1 MMMRRTG
8 PEGLGW
14 IGEGLDRPEC
24 VLCTAAGD
32 TYVSHRTGLTRI
44 DAAGRTTHR
53 VFGTSPDW
61 MVNGIAIDRD
71 GSFLVA
77 NLGRVGGVWRWSSRG
92 GLVPFVTEIEGVP
105 LPGAANFVG
114 LDGQGRAW
122 ISISTRL
129 QPRDLAFNRGREDG
143 FVIQV
148 DGTGARIA
156 AEGFGFTNE
165 AHVDPSGRFLYVNET
180 YARRLVRFAI
190 GADGTLG
197 RRETVT
203 EFGDGAFPDGFAF
216 DTQGHV
222 WVACVVANRL
232 IRVAPS
238 GAQEIVLD
246 DSDPDLDRIADAAW
260 AAERFDRALLNL
272 GEARRLGNLASVAF
286 GGLDL
291 RLIHLGSLAATR
303 VATLRSPVAGVAP
316 HHWDI
321 RPDF

>member
-1 MMMRRTG
+1 M
-8 PEGLGW
+8 
-14 IGEGLDRPEC
+14 
-24 VLCTAAGD
+24 
-32 TYVSHRTGLTRI
+32 
-44 DAAGRTTHR
+44 
-53 VFGTSPDW
+53 
-61 MVNGIAIDRD
+61 
-71 GSFLVA
+71 
-77 NLGRVGGVWRWSSRG
+77 
-92 GLVPFVTEIEGVP
+92 
-105 LPGAANFVG
+105 
-114 LDGQGRAW
+114 
-122 ISISTRL
+122 
-129 QPRDLAFNRGREDG
+129 QPRDRAFNRRREDG
-143 FVIQV
+143 FVIRV

-190 GADGTLG
+190 SADGMLG

-246 DSDPDLDRIADAAW
+246 DSDPELDRAADAAW
-260 AAERFDRALLNL
+260 ATERFDRALLNL

-286 GGLDL
+286 GGPDL

-303 VATLRSPVAGVAP
+303 IATLRSPVAGVAP